1 MCTTN
6 SNFFF
11 FCSKS
16 SEISI
21 VISIGGTVRDFNIRR
36 FAWERDRCEPMR
48 SLSFTNA
55 FTQDLRNEQ
64 VYIGGNDRIKYWVS
78 HYWRFTDPPFP
89 SKTTILG
96 LLQIRIQHLQ
106 KLREN
111 KTTKLGLWKIRIL
124 HLRKRREKS
133 FSSAKMFLVLKLCRF
148 KVVNYTPYGLGRF
161 LRSKFLSFIIGDR
174 ALIFGHSR

>member
-1 MCTTN
+1 MKFRKIFKVFRKKNCAPKIQI
-6 SNFFF
+6 SFFF
-11 FCSKS
+11 YSKS

-64 VYIGGNDRIKYWVS
+64 VYIGGIDRIKYWVS

-89 SKTTILG
+89 SKPTILG
-96 LLQIRIQHLQ
+96 LLQIRI
-106 KLREN
+106 
-111 KTTKLGLWKIRIL
+111 L
-124 HLRKRREKS
+124 HIRKRRGKS
-133 FSSAKMFLVLKLCRF
+133 FPTVKLFLVLKLRGF
-148 KVVNYTPYGLGRF
+148 KVANLPF
-161 LRSKFLSFIIGDR
+161 MD
-174 ALIFGHSR
+174 